1 MCSRHNLKAYMKN
14 VPTNKTNA
22 TTATKMIIPSF
33 DKSARTLITA
43 KKAEHTATEKF
54 NTTCTRVMQAFID
67 SCVVAGMQRNVKA
80 AKALQNAITKNPLVG
95 EASKLVGGINEKTF
109 NSYALNAAK
118 AFYFDQ
124 PWSTTLGQN
133 PDFKIPSKDG
143 GEVKQYPAK
152 TKKELGAN
160 PKKTGIVKQT
170 NKKALIET
178 LEKAMEQ
185 CTLLNLD
192 SIRAGILDLCIEINP
207 KFKVTQ

>member
-1 MCSRHNLKAYMKN
+1 MKN
-14 VPTNKTNA
+14 VPT
-22 TTATKMIIPSF
+22 IQSVPSF
-33 DKSARTLITA
+33 DKSARALISA

-54 NTTCTRVMQAFID
+54 NTVCVRVMQAFVD
-67 SCVVAGMQRNVKA
+67 ACVVSGMQRNVKA
-80 AKALQNAITKNPLVG
+80 SKALQLAITKNSLVG

-160 PKKTGIVKQT
+160 PKKTGSVQTT
-170 NKKALIET
+170 NKKALLET
-178 LEKAMEQ
+178 LEKAMDQ
-185 CTLLNLD
+185 CTILNLD
-192 SIRAGILDLCIEINP
+192 SIRAGILDLCIELNP
-207 KFKVTQ
+207 KFKVTK

>member
-1 MCSRHNLKAYMKN
+1 MTTS
-14 VPTNKTNA
+14 TKTNA

-33 DKSARTLITA
+33 DKSARALITA
-43 KKAEHTATEKF
+43 KKLEHTATEKF
-54 NTTCTRVMQAFID
+54 NTTCKRVIQAFID

-80 AKALQNAITKNPLVG
+80 SKALQNAMQNNALMT
-95 EASKLVGGINEKTF
+95 EAAKTPTGVNQKTF
-109 NSYALNAAK
+109 NGYALNAAK

-160 PKKTGIVKQT
+160 PKKTGTVKQT

-185 CTLLNLD
+185 CTILNHD